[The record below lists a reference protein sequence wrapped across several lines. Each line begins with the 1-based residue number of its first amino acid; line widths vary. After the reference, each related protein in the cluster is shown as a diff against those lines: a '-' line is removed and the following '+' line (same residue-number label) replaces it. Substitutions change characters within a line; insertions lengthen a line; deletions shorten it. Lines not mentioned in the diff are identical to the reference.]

1 MYSDQEREQLRL
13 LVRDEGQLKGHQ
25 SQLEEQWLALQEQ
38 LEAALEN

>member
-25 SQLEEQWLALQEQ
+25 SQLEEHWLALQEQ
-38 LEAALEN
+38 LEAALED